1 MSQEA
6 PYTAEQVKL
15 LREHTGLGLMDC
27 KRAFDLAQGPDFG
40 GDVVL
45 AAAYVDRNK
54 LAIFIKGDR
63 YAAMLRRAAPFAED
77 LRARIPALDA
87 TFPKPVGR

>member
-1 MSQEA
+1 MTA
-6 PYTAEQVKL
+6 KVPYTAEQMKL

-27 KRAFDLAQGPDFG
+27 KRAFDLAQTPDFG

-45 AAAYVDRNK
+45 AAAYIDRNQ

-63 YAAMLRRAAPFAED
+63 YTAMLRRAGPFADD

-87 TFPKPVGR
+87 AFPKPAAR